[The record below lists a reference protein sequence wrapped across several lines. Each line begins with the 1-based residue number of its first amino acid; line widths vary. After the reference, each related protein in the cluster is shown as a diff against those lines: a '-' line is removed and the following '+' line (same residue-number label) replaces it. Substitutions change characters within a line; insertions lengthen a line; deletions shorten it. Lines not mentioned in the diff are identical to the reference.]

1 MRPIISIT
9 VSAGLKSEVGGF
21 RFGVVLMLVLG
32 FTVSAGLKGKV
43 GGLQFGVMLMLV
55 LGFAVRTDATSAN
68 SGLLPL
74 RLALD
79 LVIGRLL
86 DFFLLGFLVMGTP
99 IDGCGV

>member
-1 MRPIISIT
+1 
-9 VSAGLKSEVGGF
+9 
-21 RFGVVLMLVLG
+21 
-32 FTVSAGLKGKV
+32 LKGKV